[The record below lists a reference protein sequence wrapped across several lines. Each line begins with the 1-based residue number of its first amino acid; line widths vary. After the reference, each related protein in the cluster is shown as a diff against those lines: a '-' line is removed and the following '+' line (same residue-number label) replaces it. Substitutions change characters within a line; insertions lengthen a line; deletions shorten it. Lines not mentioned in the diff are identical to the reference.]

1 MKFGVVGS
9 SGSARQQVEL
19 AIAAERH
26 GWDGFFTW
34 DGLSVGPMDTF
45 DPWTILG
52 AAAVSTERITLGAM
66 IFPLARRRPW
76 KVVRESITVDHLSG
90 GRLVLPV
97 GLGAVDDAGF
107 SRVAG
112 VPLTRR
118 DRAHAL
124 DEVLHVLDVA
134 WQGELFSHEGEFF
147 TGRDLVFRP
156 RPVNGR
162 VPVWAVGL
170 CGAERSMA
178 RAARHDG
185 VLVTSADGPRPLV
198 PADVAEAVAW
208 ISAHRTDPGPFDI
221 VAEGVLPDDRAAAA
235 DRARG
240 LAEAGATWWIES
252 RWEGDAASFGSV
264 LAMVEQG
271 PPRG

>member
-9 SGSARQQVEL
+9 NGSARQMVQL
-19 AIAAERH
+19 AVAAEQH

-66 IFPLARRRPW
+66 IFPLARRQPW
-76 KVVRESITVDHLSG
+76 KVVRETITVDHLSD

-107 SRVAG
+107 SRVSG
-112 VPLTRR
+112 VPLTRLE
-118 DRAHAL
+118 RAHAL
-124 DEVLHVLDVA
+124 DEVLYVLDLA
-134 WQGELFSHEGEFF
+134 WQGEPFTHEGEFF

-156 RPVNGR
+156 RPVHQR

-170 CGAERSMA
+170 NGAERSMA

-185 VLVTSADGPRPLV
+185 VLVTPADGPRPLV
-198 PADVAEAVAW
+198 PSDIAAAVEW
-208 ISAHRTDPGPFDI
+208 ITAHRTAGGPFDV
-221 VAEGVLPDDRAAAA
+221 VAEGVLPDERVAAAEHA
-235 DRARG
+235 QS
-240 LAEAGATWWIES
+240 LAAAGATWWIES
-252 RWEGDAASFGSV
+252 RWEGDAASFESV
-264 LAMVEQG
+264 LALVEQG